1 MQAIS
6 SKNEHRKMQDSL
18 SFTFCWGET
27 FDTPPF
33 PLKVTMSSLYEDWV
47 MRLALTQRTPSH

>member
-6 SKNEHRKMQDSL
+6 SRNEHRKMQDSL

-27 FDTPPF
+27 FDTAPYKG
-33 PLKVTMSSLYEDWV
+33 LLVSLISN
-47 MRLALTQRTPSH
+47 L

>member
-6 SKNEHRKMQDSL
+6 SRNEHRKMQDSL

-27 FDTPPF
+27 FDTAPFFEHLAKDVQF
-33 PLKVTMSSLYEDWV
+33 PLSS
-47 MRLALTQRTPSH
+47 Q